1 MLTEMT
7 VKQAKARDKIYR
19 LSDQGGL
26 YLEITTT
33 GNKYWRYKYRIS
45 DGLTRK
51 EKRLALGVYPEVGLK
66 EARERHREAHALVS
80 AGTDPNV
87 SKKEE
92 KRSVEGA
99 SLNTFGRIGQDW
111 FDTQSP
117 TWSETHRV
125 RQRRLFGTDLL
136 ALHSWKVGD
145 IKAPDLLKVL
155 RVVEARGALETARRT
170 NQVAGQI
177 FDHAIA
183 MGVAEVNPVLGIKK
197 ALKKPVTKHHAAIL
211 DPQKLAVFL
220 RTVDGYHGSTIVRVA
235 LEVMPLLLVR
245 PGELRHMEWEELF
258 LDEGR
263 WLIPASKTKRKRDHF
278 VPLASQVV
286 NLLRELKAVTGG
298 GLYVFPSARGGGRP
312 MSENAVLYA
321 LRGLGITKDEA
332 TPHGF
337 RATARTLMEE
347 QLGLRS
353 DLIEHQLSHIVRDAT
368 GEAYNRTK
376 FFSERIRLM
385 QRWADYL
392 DDLKAGGGF
401 MTNNVSIFRREA

>member
-80 AGTDPNV
+80 AGTDPNL

-125 RQRRLFGTDLL
+125 RQRRLFGIDLL

-183 MGVAEVNPVLGIKK
+183 MGVAEVNPALGIKK

-258 LDEGR
+258 LDEGK

-278 VPLASQVV
+278 VPLASQAV

-298 GLYVFPSARGGGRP
+298 GLYVFPSARGGARP

-321 LRGLGITKDEA
+321 LRGLGITKGEA

-353 DLIEHQLSHIVRDAT
+353 DLIEHLLSHIVRDAT

-376 FFSERIRLM
+376 FFPERIRLM

>member
-1 MLTEMT
+1 MLTEIT

-33 GNKYWRYKYRIS
+33 GNKYWRYKYRIAK
-45 DGLTRK
+45 GVARK
-51 EKRLALGVYPEVGLK
+51 EKRLALGVYPEVGLR
-66 EARERHREAHALVS
+66 EARDRHREAHALVS
-80 AGTDPNV
+80 AGTDPNR

-92 KRSVEGA
+92 KRFAETA
-99 SLNTFGRIGQDW
+99 TLNTFGRIGQDW

-117 TWSETHRV
+117 TWSETHSV

-183 MGVAEVNPVLGIKK
+183 MGMTEVNPALGIKK
-197 ALKKPVTKHHAAIL
+197 ALKKPVSKHHAAIL
-211 DPQKLAVFL
+211 DPQKLGVFL
-220 RTVDGYHGSTIVRVA
+220 RTIDDFHGSTIVRVA
-235 LEVMPLLLVR
+235 LEVTPLLLVR
-245 PGELRHMEWEELF
+245 PGELRHMEWNELS
-258 LDEGR
+258 LGDGK
-263 WLIPASKTKRKRDHF
+263 WVIPASKTKRKRDHF

-286 NLLRELKAVTGG
+286 SLIRELEAYTGG
-298 GLYVFPSARGGGRP
+298 GRYVFPSARGGSRP

-321 LRGLGITKDEA
+321 MRGLGVTKDDA

-337 RATARTLMEE
+337 RATARTIMAE

-353 DLIEHQLSHIVRDAT
+353 DLIAHQLSHAVRDAT

-376 FFSERIRLM
+376 FFPERTRLM

-392 DDLKAGGGF
+392 DELKAGGSSLN
-401 MTNNVSIFRREA
+401 NNVSIFQREA